1 MAKTYKFE
9 QERKFL
15 KAGYFMKDQDGN
27 MVYEAKMLTQ
37 PLIGAYDFD
46 FINHLTNKTESHKVS
61 KTTTVQMDDGG
72 LNTKSWFKLN
82 GENIWDYLHELGIRI
97 DSHMSKDKFGL
108 TYNVTLKGQPMA
120 VITTSSP
127 SGKSPITVN
136 NFLDVTVEDDKDLD
150 LAFLVAFASART
162 EQGFLS

>member
-46 FINHLTNKTESHKVS
+46 FINHLTNRTESHKVS
-61 KTTTVQMDDGG
+61 KTVTVQMNEG
-72 LNTKSWFKLN
+72 LNTKSPW
-82 GENIWDYLHELGIRI
+82 
-97 DSHMSKDKFGL
+97 
-108 TYNVTLKGQPMA
+108 P
-120 VITTSSP
+120 
-127 SGKSPITVN
+127 
-136 NFLDVTVEDDKDLD
+136 
-150 LAFLVAFASART
+150 
-162 EQGFLS
+162 